1 MSLSRTIA
9 RPMLASVFFVGA
21 TNALKHSGAMAE
33 KAKPVTDRVGPIV
46 RKAVPVLPQ
55 DPEALVKVNAGVQI
69 AAALGLATGRAPR
82 LCSAVL
88 AASLVPTTAA
98 GHTFWAA
105 DDQATAQQQRL
116 HFAKNL
122 SILGG
127 LVIAAGD
134 TDGKPGVAWRTR
146 HLAKDAKRE
155 ARLVTARSPLG

>member
-21 TNALKHSGAMAE
+21 ANALKNSSALAA
-33 KAKPVTDRVGPIV
+33 KAQPVTDRVGPIA

-88 AASLVPTTAA
+88 AASLVPNTAA
-98 GHTFWAA
+98 GHAFWAA

-155 ARLVTARSPLG
+155 ARLVAARSPLG